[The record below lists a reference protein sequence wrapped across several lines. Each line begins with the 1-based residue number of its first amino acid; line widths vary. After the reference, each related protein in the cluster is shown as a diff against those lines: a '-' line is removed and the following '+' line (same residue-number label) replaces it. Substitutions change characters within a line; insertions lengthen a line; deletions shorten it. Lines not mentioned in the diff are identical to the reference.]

1 MNDKSGGLDEDTTMN
16 VLGTAVTAGGIYA
29 YVDLITAQNQPFIGG
44 SMASDDDDWNTRF
57 NINVGYYF

>member
-44 SMASDDDDWNTRF
+44 SMASDDDD
-57 NINVGYYF
+57 